1 MRDSVVFSRLVKI
14 TAAVLLI
21 GILSPAA
28 LAAKM
33 PEPSYPPLK
42 HEYYPTQNNKFPKE
56 MSNPNAHTRQIAF
69 KGAPL
74 DVFTKIN
81 MVTQIVLPSAP
92 ALVTV
97 GKPEAYTLEVVPE
110 FNTVFVKP
118 VREVEMTNLIITCEN
133 GGVYIFILKENP
145 FVPWDVRVQIKDPV
159 VQAKGSDTQA
169 MAEML
174 YKGKRLP
181 EYQFIP
187 MDLRSPESSAY
198 VYDPLTRMGCSIVL
212 KRAIALPK
220 SGVSAYWVEFQ
231 NILPG
236 DTMMKTS
243 SYSLSEKTVWTPGVI
258 KVAVAGQRNGDSIP
272 MISRGD
278 KVSMFIFVKNPTIPK
293 HFNFRFALMGS
304 KNLPIDV
311 SLPTVS
317 AGAKAAE
324 TKLEAKSTVDAK
336 LQKYYDELV
345 EKGIVKPESPSEKT
359 GTIENQ
365 AQTQEKPDQTQE
377 KPGDKPA
384 GQQPEQPP
392 VTQPIAPGV
401 ITFPES

>member
-1 MRDSVVFSRLVKI
+1 MRDSVGFPRLIKI

-21 GILSPAA
+21 GSLDAAA
-28 LAAKM
+28 LAAQV

-42 HEYYPTQNNKFPKE
+42 HEYYPTQNSKFPKE
-56 MSNPNAHTRQIAF
+56 MANPNAHTRQVAF

-159 VQAKGSDTQA
+159 VQAKASDTQA
-169 MAEML
+169 VAEML

-181 EYQFIP
+181 EYQFVP
-187 MDLRSPESSAY
+187 MDLRTPESSAY

-212 KRAIALPK
+212 KRAMALPQ
-220 SGVSAYWVEFQ
+220 SGLSAYWVEFR

-243 SYSLSEKTVWTPGVI
+243 SYSLSEKTVWTPGI
-258 KVAVAGQRNGDSIP
+258 TKVAVVGQRNGDSIP

-278 KVSMFIFVKNPTIPK
+278 SVSMFIFVKNPSIPK
-293 HFNFRFALMGS
+293 LFNFRFALMGS

-317 AGAKAAE
+317 AGKKTSE
-324 TKLEAKSTVDAK
+324 TKLDAKPTVDAK
-336 LQKYYDELV
+336 LQAYYDELV
-345 EKGIVKPESPSEKT
+345 KKGKIKPESPSDKT
-359 GTIENQ
+359 STIENP
-365 AQTQEKPDQTQE
+365 AQTNEKSEEKPAEQQQE
-377 KPGDKPA
+377 EPSGK
-384 GQQPEQPP
+384 
-392 VTQPIAPGV
+392 QPIVPGV